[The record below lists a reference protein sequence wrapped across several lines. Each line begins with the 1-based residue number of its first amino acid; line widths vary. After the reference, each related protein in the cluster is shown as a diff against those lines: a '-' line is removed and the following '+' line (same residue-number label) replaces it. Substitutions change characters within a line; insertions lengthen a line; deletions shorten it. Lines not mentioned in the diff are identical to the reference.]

1 MTQTLTTACVGLT
14 VSSVPLQYTL
24 AYSRVYFAFQ
34 LLFFYLKLDNVSPS
48 LYFLF
53 LFWPVADLIMLG
65 LATHEPNFTI
75 IREEFKPNKPKPCA
89 LCNQMGHEVKDCQG
103 LPREKQGKV
112 RILLVLEILFVY
124 KLIYVL
130 MRSSSCSHCWFWLK
144 YDANYIIGIA

>member
-53 LFWPVADLIMLG
+53 LF
-65 LATHEPNFTI
+65 
-75 IREEFKPNKPKPCA
+75 
-89 LCNQMGHEVKDCQG
+89 
-103 LPREKQGKV
+103 
-112 RILLVLEILFVY
+112 
-124 KLIYVL
+124 
-130 MRSSSCSHCWFWLK
+130 
-144 YDANYIIGIA
+144 